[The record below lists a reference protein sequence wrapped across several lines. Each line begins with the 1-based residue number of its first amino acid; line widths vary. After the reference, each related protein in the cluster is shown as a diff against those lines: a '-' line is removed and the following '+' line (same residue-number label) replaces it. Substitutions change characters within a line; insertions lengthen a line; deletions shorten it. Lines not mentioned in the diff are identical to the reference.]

1 MLFHSIPSA
10 GGNQCLLNEKE
21 KDRQEENA
29 CSAFNRVSPR
39 LSGPKET
46 SRPTCR
52 GLGCAGGVVSTPGAG
67 RRGRLGRDTGLT
79 ALCQACGGRWP
90 LRGRLYL
97 EIPERAERGTRGV
110 SWRSP
115 LCWGRI
121 WERRGLPAESTP
133 RVGHA
138 AWPRRARRTGMRVH
152 PAGRTPPAQDPAR
165 CGIPHQTPVRATR
178 VGQGLLPVLP

>member
-1 MLFHSIPSA
+1 MF
-10 GGNQCLLNEKE
+10 LNEKE

-79 ALCQACGGRWP
+79 ALCQACGGRRP

-97 EIPERAERGTRGV
+97 EIPERAERGTPRGEQEEP
-110 SWRSP
+110 SLLGADLGKTRASCRIHSPRGPCRLAQKGPEDWDEGSSDRKDTSRSGP
-115 LCWGRI
+115 RALRN
-121 WERRGLPAESTP
+121 PTP
-133 RVGHA
+133 DACQGHA
-138 AWPRRARRTGMRVH
+138 GWPG
-152 PAGRTPPAQDPAR
+152 PASSPSLTL
-165 CGIPHQTPVRATR
+165 
-178 VGQGLLPVLP
+178 GLI